1 MPIAARRSLLSG
13 PRLPLVPTSTLRY
26 LPYLRY
32 DHLFFV
38 LLNKSLLISNMSGLE
53 PLAAFGLACSVF
65 QTISFTREVY
75 KACNKIF
82 HGEAPDPNLSN
93 NVNHLLKFFDSISA
107 ATNAASNSL
116 TENDRAMLDIA
127 TECKTTALEMK
138 AQADALSGGQGSG
151 WRSLRASLKYQFKL
165 KSRVAG
171 LEKRMKDQQSLLE
184 SRLLGN
190 IW

>member
-1 MPIAARRSLLSG
+1 
-13 PRLPLVPTSTLRY
+13 
-26 LPYLRY
+26 
-32 DHLFFV
+32 
-38 LLNKSLLISNMSGLE
+38 MSGLE

-75 KACNKIF
+75 QACNKIF
-82 HGEAPDPNLSN
+82 HGEQPDPNLPN
-93 NVNHLLKFFDSISA
+93 NVHQLLKFFDSISA
-107 ATNAASNSL
+107 ATKSAPNPL
-116 TENDRAMLDIA
+116 TENDRAILDIA

-151 WRSLRASLKYQFKL
+151 WRSLNLALKYHLKL
-165 KSRVAG
+165 KSKIAG
-171 LEKRMKDQQSLLE
+171 LEKRLNDQQSLLE